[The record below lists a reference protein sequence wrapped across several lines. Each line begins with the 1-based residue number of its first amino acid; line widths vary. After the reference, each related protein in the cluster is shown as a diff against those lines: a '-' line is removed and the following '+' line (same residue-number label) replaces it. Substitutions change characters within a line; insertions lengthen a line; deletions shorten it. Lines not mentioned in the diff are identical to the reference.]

1 MSGVSGRELAR
12 KVVHIAVGA
21 IAFAVVYLGPWWSA
35 LCAVVAIAFNV
46 FALPRVGG
54 KQLWRSSD
62 EARGYP
68 IGIVLYP
75 TAVLALILVFHQR
88 LEIAAAMWGIL
99 AFGDGLASLVGMTV
113 GGPKIPWNPRKTWS
127 GTFAYVLFGATGAT
141 ILLQWTAPG
150 RYTLEVA
157 LAVAVATAIVSALVE
172 SLAIGL
178 DDNISVPIVGG
189 AVMWGLLLGVEG
201 WQSWWA
207 AAWPQQI
214 AAAIG
219 VNILFALA
227 GYATRGVD
235 RSGAI
240 AGFVIGATIWAF
252 LDWRGYLLLLAFF
265 VIGTSCTKIGY
276 RRKAAA
282 NLAQEGGGRRSA
294 RHAIANAGCGAFCAI
309 VAATAGGPWATVFAA
324 AFAGAFATAAADTAG
339 SEIGQLWGRRTFL
352 VTTLR
357 PVPRGTQGA
366 VSLEGTFASLVAAAL
381 IAALGASTALFCWY
395 TAMLVAA
402 AGFLGAMIE
411 SVIGATIEKHGLL
424 DNEATNFSNTAIGA
438 LLAGAAVYW
447 ILL

>member
-1 MSGVSGRELAR
+1 
-12 KVVHIAVGA
+12 
-21 IAFAVVYLGPWWSA
+21 
-35 LCAVVAIAFNV
+35 
-46 FALPRVGG
+46 
-54 KQLWRSSD
+54 
-62 EARGYP
+62 
-68 IGIVLYP
+68 
-75 TAVLALILVFHQR
+75 
-88 LEIAAAMWGIL
+88 
-99 AFGDGLASLVGMTV
+99 
-113 GGPKIPWNPRKTWS
+113 
-127 GTFAYVLFGATGAT
+127 
-141 ILLQWTAPG
+141 
-150 RYTLEVA
+150 
-157 LAVAVATAIVSALVE
+157 
-172 SLAIGL
+172 
-178 DDNISVPIVGG
+178 
-189 AVMWGLLLGVEG
+189 MWGLLLGVDG

-207 AAWPQQI
+207 GAWPQQI

-235 RSGAI
+235 RSGAV

-366 VSLEGTFASLVAAAL
+366 VSLEGTIASLVAAAL
-381 IAALGASTALFCWY
+381 IAALGAMTSLFCWY
-395 TAMLVAA
+395 TAGLVAA
-402 AGFLGAMIE
+402 AGFLGAMLE
-411 SVIGATIEKHGLL
+411 SVIGATIEKRGLL

-438 LLAGAAVYW
+438 LLAGAAVSW

>member
-1 MSGVSGRELAR
+1 MSGLSGRELTR
-12 KVVHIAVGA
+12 KVVHIGVGA

-46 FALPRVGG
+46 LVLPRIGG
-54 KQLWRSSD
+54 KQLWRSAD

-68 IGIVLYP
+68 VGIVLYP

-99 AFGDGLASLVGMTV
+99 AFGDGLASLVGMSV
-113 GGPKIPWNPRKTWS
+113 GGPKIPWNPRKTWA
-127 GTFAYVLFGATGAT
+127 GTFAYAFFGAAGAT
-141 ILLQWTAPG
+141 VLLQWTAPG

-178 DDNISVPIVGG
+178 DDNISVPIVGSV
-189 AVMWGLLLGVEG
+189 VMWGVLLGVEG
-201 WQSWWA
+201 WQGWWA
-207 AAWPQQI
+207 GAWPQQI

-235 RSGAI
+235 RSGAV

-366 VSLEGTFASLVAAAL
+366 VSLEGTIASLVAAAL
-381 IAALGASTALFCWY
+381 IAALGAMTSLFCWY
-395 TAMLVAA
+395 TAGLVAA
-402 AGFLGAMIE
+402 AGFLGAMLE
-411 SVIGATIEKHGLL
+411 SVIGATIEKRGLL

-438 LLAGAAVYW
+438 LLAGAAVSW